1 MYCYAGALYVVDKWK
16 EDNVNTAK
24 QQAIEFS
31 YTENT
36 STTETDD
43 NGNIINKIT
52 IQPNN
57 NKDAYEISYNKD
69 ANNIENIKKKLEAKT
84 PKSAS
89 QFSEFELAVLGALM
103 DNGSDLDYYTKEQL
117 KCFPAFIKAEA
128 CTQYLDLRPNSQKMK
143 NGKYEPR
150 NIKDLKEEEVPGVI
164 LVQRT
169 NTKDN
174 SSTILEYKQK
184 ADFDKM
190 VKENN
195 KDAIKYFTISDEGNL
210 VIAKWEHIKIT
221 VNGSYP
227 DHLDDSEKDTP
238 KDENII
244 RTEEI
249 PYSEYIKKYTMPFE
263 FLVQLL
269 VVTEEPDF
277 CIELVD
283 HVLESKI
290 VINIEEQETFSET
303 TEEKN
308 YKVHSKDEKRLDYNI
323 KVGDNSVESGEEF
336 LKKKK
341 DDENKDCTNYST
353 EDMTVIVN
361 TQRTTHSYVFEILEA
376 DTWIAHYTK
385 EYQKQ
390 NAKDDVS
397 GPNSTDVKGEYKE
410 LGTKDIVDQSEISSD
425 GDVQDF
431 IGENK
436 SNYDQQI
443 IDPINIT
450 ITSGKH
456 DNGDKFKQIHYIH
469 NGSVE
474 RVNGLVNG
482 GTVYNEIKDDR
493 GHGTGEYN
501 LPISLGVVMKE
512 VPATEKTAKIPSITY
527 VYVLN
532 EAQTKYEL
540 QNTVNTEVIV
550 TKLNIKE
557 FEKIDLKV
565 TTTITTTNYPAD
577 PTPKI
582 NTHIYATKDG
592 KPGKGHGDKNTEYEK
607 FLVAYDNN
615 KNARDQINS
624 IDSWLYEMMER
635 ESTLNFIDIV
645 KYLLYMYDGKYRG
658 VKELEGFEDI
668 FAPDEFK
675 SASIAGGAFAEML
688 RSYENN
694 ALRLYMNGESNN
706 YSSVSEYVKADRT
719 QYKLY
724 YTSFDGCLNFSY
736 GVMVRDAGGNLNNTA
751 YFKEEGIDLQ
761 SLINQYNS
769 GQDVYVDVEI
779 IDRIYLKIINDK
791 RNAIKEKI
799 EQNGASMKPNQIDAL
814 VNVAYQYGNCGQY
827 ISGENNIAKIY
838 NKYYEKN
845 PEDFKNKAVCQTA
858 AGSLAHFF
866 VTGNYPDRE
875 KYNWL
880 LFHEGRYF
888 LADGTEIKGS
898 SEVADFAL
906 QFVGENH
913 SRFTSYNPS
922 NGVPDIWFGADWC
935 AMFVSYCYNECG
947 LIPDV
952 LYQPYASCAMARWLR
967 DRGELIEDSGYV
979 PQPGDIIFFSND
991 GWTSY
996 HTGIV
1001 TSSDGT
1007 NVYTVEGN
1015 SGPSSSSTYW
1025 AGSSV
1030 LEHQYSLTYSNILG
1044 YFSPYN

>member
-1 MYCYAGALYVVDKWK
+1 
-16 EDNVNTAK
+16 
-24 QQAIEFS
+24 
-31 YTENT
+31 
-36 STTETDD
+36 
-43 NGNIINKIT
+43 
-52 IQPNN
+52 
-57 NKDAYEISYNKD
+57 
-69 ANNIENIKKKLEAKT
+69 
-84 PKSAS
+84 
-89 QFSEFELAVLGALM
+89 M

-128 CTQYLDLRPNSQKMK
+128 CTQYLDLRPNSQKIK
-143 NGKYEPR
+143 KGKYEPR
-150 NIKDLKEEEVPGVI
+150 KIKDLKEEEVPGVI

-195 KDAIKYFTISDEGNL
+195 KDAIKYFTISDEGKL

-263 FLVQLL
+263 FLIQLL

-277 CIELVD
+277 CMELVD

-341 DDENKDCTNYST
+341 DDENKDCTNYAT
-353 EDMTVIVN
+353 KDMTVIVN

-410 LGTKDIVDQSEISSD
+410 LEKKDIVDQSAISGD

-436 SNYDQQI
+436 ANYDQKI
-443 IDPINIT
+443 PDPINVT
-450 ITSGKH
+450 ITSGTH

-474 RVNGLVNG
+474 RVDGLVNG
-482 GTVYNEIKDDR
+482 GTIYNEIKGED
-493 GHGTGEYN
+493 GKGTGRYN
-501 LPISLGVVMKE
+501 LPISLAVVMKE
-512 VPATEKTAKIPSITY
+512 VPATENTAKIPSITY

-532 EAQTKYEL
+532 EAQTRYEL
-540 QNTVNTEVIV
+540 QNTVNAEVIV

-565 TTTITTTNYPAD
+565 TTTTTTTNYPAD
-577 PTPKI
+577 PNPKTE
-582 NTHIYATKDG
+582 THIYATKDG
-592 KPGKGHGDKNTEYEK
+592 KPGKGHGDENTEYEK

-635 ESTLNFIDIV
+635 ESTVDFIDIV

-658 VKELEGFEDI
+658 VTELEGFEDI
-668 FAPDEFK
+668 FNPDEMK
-675 SASIAGGAFAEML
+675 SVKGNSSLDQYIKYVHCWEGGGEITKNAKGEDCYRVNSDGSQNGSAVGYGVDIGIHGAELRKLGYDTSIGSLIPVDVVDAIERQIREEHLNGVRAKTSGLNLKEYQIYALASRAYNCGLDGALSVERGSPQLNFVD
-688 RSYENN
+688 SYKKYWNSSTDDLFESKNNN
-694 ALRLYMNGESNN
+694 ANFSHKLY
-706 YSSVSEYVKADRT
+706 T
-719 QYKLY
+719 QYMSKPVTSDGEYLPGLENRRKSEWRLFQTGY
-724 YTSFDGCLNFSY
+724 YDLLDEWHAEAGNF
-736 GVMVRDAGGNLNNTA
+736 L
-751 YFKEEGIDLQ
+751 
-761 SLINQYNS
+761 
-769 GQDVYVDVEI
+769 
-779 IDRIYLKIINDK
+779 
-791 RNAIKEKI
+791 
-799 EQNGASMKPNQIDAL
+799 
-814 VNVAYQYGNCGQY
+814 
-827 ISGENNIAKIY
+827 
-838 NKYYEKN
+838 
-845 PEDFKNKAVCQTA
+845 
-858 AGSLAHFF
+858 
-866 VTGNYPDRE
+866 
-875 KYNWL
+875 
-880 LFHEGRYF
+880 
-888 LADGTEIKGS
+888 
-898 SEVADFAL
+898 EVADQVHRDEMSWTYSTGGDLYWNNIEKSLNNPNKVTCCATYVSCVIYKAGYATETEMNSFNYNLCSTLYAFL
-906 QFVGENH
+906 EDKGWKVIN
-913 SRFTSYNPS
+913 SYN
-922 NGVPDIWFGADWC
+922 
-935 AMFVSYCYNECG
+935 
-947 LIPDV
+947 
-952 LYQPYASCAMARWLR
+952 
-967 DRGELIEDSGYV
+967 ELE
-979 PQPGDIIFFSND
+979 PGDVVFMNYGGGFDHVQIYAGND
-991 GWTSY
+991 TWYNAGSTDAIQKNSPY
-996 HTGIV
+996 
-1001 TSSDGT
+1001 SQGT
-1007 NVYTVEGN
+1007 WARDNFYKAIR
-1015 SGPSSSSTYW
+1015 PSS
-1025 AGSSV
+1025 
-1030 LEHQYSLTYSNILG
+1030 
-1044 YFSPYN
+1044 